1 MSRRAFAGVRHV
13 DPGPVGERAPT
24 PHQSTRPPGNRRLII
39 TVLVSLGLH
48 AAALIA
54 VLFLLHAGVPVVA
67 TVDKPTEVELVMEE
81 HKGEP
86 HPTAMPSPSAQKP
99 APQQPPVPQPDPPAA
114 AAAVQGPEAP
124 QPNAPEQTA
133 APVAPTPAP
142 AETPQQA
149 ANPEQQAQ
157 MQEAKREAEP
167 APPAAQPAPVIS
179 LQGTD
184 SPSDARAFGD
194 RVIPARPDAVFHN
207 RPPEY
212 PIEAGLSGQQG
223 VVGVV
228 IHVSPAGTAVGV
240 DLVTSSG
247 HVLLDQAAEDA
258 VMRWR
263 FMPAVKDGR
272 PVASDMGIM
281 FTFGL
286 DR

>member
-1 MSRRAFAGVRHV
+1 
-13 DPGPVGERAPT
+13 VGGRAPK
-24 PHQSTRPPGNRRLII
+24 PHQSTRPPGNRRLIV

-48 AAALIA
+48 AAAVIA
-54 VLFLLHAGVPVVA
+54 VLSLLHGGVPAVA

-86 HPTAMPSPSAQKP
+86 HPTARPSPSAQKP
-99 APQQPPVPQPDPPAA
+99 APRQPPVQQPDPATA
-114 AAAVQGPEAP
+114 AAAVQGPETAE
-124 QPNAPEQTA
+124 PNAPEQTA
-133 APVAPTPAP
+133 ASVPPTPTP
-142 AETPQQA
+142 AETPKQA
-149 ANPEQQAQ
+149 AKPEQPAPV
-157 MQEAKREAEP
+157 QEAKRESVP

-212 PIEAGLSGQQG
+212 PIEAGLSGQEG
-223 VVGVV
+223 VVRVV
-228 IHVSPAGTAVGV
+228 IHVSPAGTALGV
-240 DLVTSSG
+240 DLVSSSG
-247 HVLLDQAAEDA
+247 HVLLDQAAEQA
-258 VMRWR
+258 VMLWR

-272 PVASDMGIM
+272 AVASDMGIM

>member
-1 MSRRAFAGVRHV
+1 MSRRALAGVRHCE
-13 DPGPVGERAPT
+13 PGPLSERAPQ
-24 PHQSTRPPGNRRLII
+24 PHQSTRQPASRRLIV
-39 TVLVSLGLH
+39 TVVVSLGLH
-48 AAALIA
+48 AAALIV
-54 VLFLLHAGVPVVA
+54 VLFLLHAGVPAVA

-81 HKGEP
+81 HKGDLR
-86 HPTAMPSPSAQKP
+86 PTARPSPSAPKP
-99 APQQPPVPQPDPPAA
+99 ATQQPPVPQPDPSAS
-114 AAAVQGPEAP
+114 AAAVKEPEAP

-133 APVAPTPAP
+133 ASIPPTQAPGETPKQAAKPEQPAP
-142 AETPQQA
+142 VE
-149 ANPEQQAQ
+149 
-157 MQEAKREAEP
+157 EAKRESVP
-167 APPAAQPAPVIS
+167 APPAAQTAPVIS

-212 PIEAGLSGQQG
+212 PIEAGLSGQEG
-223 VVGVV
+223 VVKVV

-240 DLVTSSG
+240 DLVSSSG
-247 HVLLDQAAEDA
+247 YVLLDRAAEDA